1 MPLPAF
7 VLVLVFL
14 AAFVS
19 PRTVLCLVLL
29 LFALLEMTPGCFPRG
44 LSLSQGTSACGE
56 ADAACGE
63 ACGSACR
70 DACSGEAAA
79 ACGEACGGAYPGAVD
94 FAAGTAAGRGFD
106 ACAPVEASSAEL
118 AGDEHNVY
126 QALFRG
132 DGTREAAGALGLSR
146 RLTEQLRESLEEAEG
161 RVWWG
166 RHET

>member
-44 LSLSQGTSACGE
+44 LSLSQGTSACG
-56 ADAACGE
+56 D
-63 ACGSACR
+63 ACR